1 MIIRLIFITVP
12 LLLCACAS
20 TTYKKPP
27 MNDPSDDASIKL
39 AIAATDISH
48 SMREVARVEK
58 VLYRPAKDTVLKIP
72 SSHNLQARATVDW
85 SGPIEELT
93 SRIAKA
99 AHYRLQ
105 TLGREPS
112 VPVLIN
118 LNYRDKSLAE
128 LLRDI
133 DYQAGK
139 RASIYVYPNKQ
150 VVELRY
156 AKFYS

>member
-1 MIIRLIFITVP
+1 MIIRLIFISVP

-27 MNDPSDDASIKL
+27 MNNPSDDASIKL
-39 AIAATDISH
+39 ARAATDISH

-58 VLYRPAKDTVLKIP
+58 VLYAPKDTVLKIP
-72 SSHNLQARATVDW
+72 SSHNLQTRATVDW

-93 SRIAKA
+93 ARIAKA

-105 TLGREPS
+105 TLGQEPS
-112 VPVLIN
+112 VPVLIS
-118 LNYRDKSLAE
+118 LDYRDKSLAE